1 MEVAHVWAV
10 SRASTKEGLEAERAQ
25 TVEWASTPQRL
36 GRQPKAHAPPARKTR
51 TRQLRVILPWT
62 VRATEAFRV
71 PLAAHVCVEIA
82 LGRRK
87 KSAMMETF

>member
-1 MEVAHVWAV
+1 MEVAHVWVV
-10 SRASTKEGLEAERAQ
+10 SRANTKKGLEAEGAQ
-25 TVEWASTPQRL
+25 IVEWASTPHRQ
-36 GRQPKAHAPPARKTR
+36 GRHPRAHAPPAQQTR
-51 TRQLRVILPWT
+51 TRQLRVIPPWT